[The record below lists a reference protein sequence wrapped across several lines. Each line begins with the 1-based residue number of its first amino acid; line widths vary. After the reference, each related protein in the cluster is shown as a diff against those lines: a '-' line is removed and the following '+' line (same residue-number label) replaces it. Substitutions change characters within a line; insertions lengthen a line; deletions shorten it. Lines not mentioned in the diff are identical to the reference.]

1 MLQDESS
8 DLVMGYYMLLFKLLK
23 KSIFEEKN
31 KIRYGTTDS
40 WTGIEKETHPWL
52 FGQLPALVFQ
62 KRQSC

>member
-40 WTGIEKETHPWL
+40 
-52 FGQLPALVFQ
+52 
-62 KRQSC
+62 